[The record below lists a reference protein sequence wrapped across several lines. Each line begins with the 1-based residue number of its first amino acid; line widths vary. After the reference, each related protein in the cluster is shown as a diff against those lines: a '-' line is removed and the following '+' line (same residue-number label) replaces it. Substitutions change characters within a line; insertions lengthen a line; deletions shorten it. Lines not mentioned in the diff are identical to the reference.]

1 MIEEIDNLTEETSNY
16 SFIDVFGYGLATFI
30 ICVLFGLLGIGI
42 IYNNLNLEKECVD
55 FYKENGY
62 VLKSCNKYE
71 DKLLKL
77 ELKDV
82 DVEK

>member
-1 MIEEIDNLTEETSNY
+1 MREEKDNLVEEISNY
-16 SFIDVFGYGLATFI
+16 RFIDVIGYGLATFI
-30 ICVLFGLLGIGI
+30 ICVLFGLFGIGI
-42 IYNNLNLEKECVD
+42 IYNNFNLEKECVD

-82 DVEK
+82 DVEE

>member
-1 MIEEIDNLTEETSNY
+1 MREEKDNLVEETSNY
-16 SFIDVFGYGLATFI
+16 RFIDVIGYGLATFI
-30 ICVLFGLLGIGI
+30 ICVLFGLFGIGI
-42 IYNNLNLEKECVD
+42 IYYNFNLEKECVD

-82 DVEK
+82 DVEE

>member
-16 SFIDVFGYGLATFI
+16 SFIDVFGYGLVTFI

-42 IYNNLNLEKECVD
+42 IYNSFNLEKECVD

-62 VLKSCNKYE
+62 VLKYCNKYE

-82 DVEK
+82 DVVE